1 MIMLFSDEFCGG
13 ILQKLVMN
21 LMIVMRAVYDYGV
34 VKSIDRNL

>member
-21 LMIVMRAVYDYGV
+21 LMLVMRAVYDYGV